1 MLKEYRGPRSPKLF
15 TGSNLPQSLQ
25 PRPAA
30 ILAKRTLVGQ
40 TGSRTEVLVDWEG
53 LPREESTWEEWSKLV
68 QLFPEVD
75 LEGKV
80 VLEGGLLI
88 RTQVPLKMKKAQWCP
103 TQQHQ
108 QKNHQQK
115 QRTWAKMR
123 KWVTAQEEVTVLG
136 VFQFGLRTIALDGA
150 SSRELFQGA
159 DLAVSYVV

>member
-75 LEGKV
+75 LEDKV
-80 VLEGGLLI
+80 ILEGGLDDTNPSSI
-88 RTQVPLKMKKAQWCP
+88 EESPVVSNPAASVEEPSAKTTNVGQDEEVDHDPRRSNRVRSVPV
-103 TQQHQ
+103 
-108 QKNHQQK
+108 
-115 QRTWAKMR
+115 WAKDYC
-123 KWVTAQEEVTVLG
+123 T
-136 VFQFGLRTIALDGA
+136 
-150 SSRELFQGA
+150 
-159 DLAVSYVV
+159 